1 MVGVVVVVA
10 VCVVVVLLFH
20 VSIFN
25 VPLFSILWSFSNRQ
39 LHKMPVKNGSRSC
52 NSCIKRHIGMYAQQ
66 STIQFAH
73 CTHSSPTT
81 HTRYVFEKFPRQ
93 EYRILSIIHNVWNS
107 VYRNVIKKRAN
118 KNNENIIDGST
129 KDNNEE
135 KRSSS
140 NSNSGRRKKKQQQQL
155 KTTKSTMLKWW
166 WWRRQ
171 KALSLL
177 VHISQTCQSA
187 SQPARPLVSIGW
199 SVVDVACSALIFAW
213 FCLFSLQMLLFNR
226 PKWKQSKYVHEW
238 NEMKWFSTVKLCTQ

>member
-10 VCVVVVLLFH
+10 VCVVVVLSFH

-81 HTRYVFEKFPRQ
+81 HTRYVFGKFPRQ

-177 VHISQTCQSA
+177 VHISHPCQPA
-187 SQPARPLVSIGW
+187 SQPDLWCRLDGRSSMLHVQRWFLHDFVYFHCKCSYLIGPNGNNQNMCTNETKW
-199 SVVDVACSALIFAW
+199 ND
-213 FCLFSLQMLLFNR
+213 SL
-226 PKWKQSKYVHEW
+226 P
-238 NEMKWFSTVKLCTQ
+238 